1 MTRWIVERSADE
13 LGADLRARLVRG
25 LEAHG
30 SLLAGP
36 VTAALDARADGTG
49 DGVADLSASSN
60 AEVVLVER
68 LRDPHDGEPRR
79 RECRHLH
86 VHVEGVDLLLLARE
100 AAEEPRLERSRVP
113 PVEVHRRRVA
123 PPGDP
128 VLGEVDLRCHPNDR
142 ADLAVD
148 VEVQRVHPAG
158 RQTDALQRADGEAV
172 RDLRP
177 TAIDGRC
184 GVAAGGRGRGRA
196 AAQGESEK
204 GGDERA
210 LRHEG
215 LLAVCGHTYD
225 MQVDENNQL
234 ISVICQ

>member
-1 MTRWIVERSADE
+1 MTRWVVGRSADE
-13 LGADLRARLVRG
+13 LGTDLRAGFVRG

-36 VTAALDARADGTG
+36 VTAALDARTDGAG
-49 DGVADLSASSN
+49 DGVADLSASSD

-79 RECRHLH
+79 RERRHLY

-100 AAEEPRLERSRVP
+100 AAEEPCLERSRVP

-177 TAIDGRC
+177 AAIDGRC
-184 GVAAGGRGRGRA
+184 GVAAGDRGRGRA

-204 GGDERA
+204 GRDERT
-210 LRHEG
+210 LGHEG
-215 LLAVCGHTYD
+215 LLAVCGRTYD

-234 ISVICQ
+234 ISIVCQ